1 MFYGLSLSFERYPRF
16 SAVMLILAVVG
27 PVLLVIFGPKPNGPE
42 VRESYDR
49 QPRALHSAG
58 GNYEY
63 FGTQG
68 YHCIG
73 GKK

>member
-1 MFYGLSLSFERYPRF
+1 MFAGLSLLVDHPR
-16 SAVMLILAVVG
+16 SGLAAIAVVVIAFTILIIVAPPPDG
-27 PVLLVIFGPKPNGPE
+27 PAK
-42 VRESYDR
+42 REAYDR
-49 QPRALHSAG
+49 AKLECRLSG